1 VIEELLLE
9 LDVIVGDWL
18 GILGG
23 ANMFTTWL
31 ELVLLLNGFAGGLV
45 WALLGAVWLLFKG
58 LWTWF
63 WVDLLLFVIFDGVL
77 WFIFGAFVFG
87 TEFWIFL
94 GGTLLLPTEW
104 LELTAEVFYL
114 GFG

>member
-1 VIEELLLE
+1 MIDELLLE
-9 LDVIVGDWL
+9 LDVIVEGDGL

-23 ANMFTTWL
+23 ANIFTTWL

-45 WALLGAVWLLFKG
+45 WALLGAVWLLFKEF
-58 LWTWF
+58 WT
-63 WVDLLLFVIFDGVL
+63 WVDLLLFVVFDGML
-77 WFIFGAFVFG
+77 WFIFEAFVFG
-87 TEFWIFL
+87 TEFWVFL

-104 LELTAEVFYL
+104 LELTAEEFSL